1 MQLPGA
7 LSTQVQKTT
16 PKRFLT
22 FQEMKISDSKIKRFP
37 IFSQKKAFL
46 TFPVI
51 SSQAQKIKKNLPWEN
66 FLYSRNMELSN
77 SKIKKLHIFQETE
90 AP

>member
-22 FQEMKISDSKIKRFP
+22 FQEMKISDFKIKRFP

-51 SSQAQKIKKNLPWEN
+51 SSQAQKIKKNLP
-66 FLYSRNMELSN
+66 
-77 SKIKKLHIFQETE
+77 
-90 AP
+90 